1 MLFDLRPTI
10 APLGNFV
17 ATPLSLSDVP
27 VVSAAQPTTSPASAP
42 PALRARRLRR
52 PLSGSFAALVCATA
66 LLGACAHRGQ
76 EPAPPAEKPAA
87 SFIDAPL
94 LGAQGAPVIDPE
106 GGASARIARLD
117 RLLDL
122 FDAAR
127 FAGDQGA
134 RESLW
139 EGLGGASMG
148 RGHEASRE
156 ALARL
161 LDEALAIEDLAGLSE
176 DDREFVASALLLL
189 TSDLHRPT
197 VADDLSI
204 QTAAYRELVQHG
216 HPRIVDNARWRVY
229 DHIRGCLEGAI
240 SAPPERRP
248 EIAVHSLYAAEES
261 IEGHLDDKRST
272 HAKPSLPPPV
282 ELWAMLDAE
291 RQALASIDRWAPV
304 LQLREADDQE
314 LRSTALAALP
324 APRDPT
330 WEIAAMPAGS
340 GRAESLAP
348 VIRVDGETLIIDEG
362 RPQERRERLGSPEAA
377 RALEGALIEDGRGI
391 VLFVAPTMLP
401 SPTLQTALRAL
412 LSARV
417 ATVEFAVHEPRL
429 GDDAGDVVLALPLEV
444 LRESDRGP
452 ASLALREARIHVHLD
467 GHGPRLAIDGRWMS
481 TRPSGERELGE
492 LLGRLDQA
500 FPRERLLTL
509 TIGPDVLLQQ
519 LLDLMRMLIGG
530 TDRRYDV
537 AAWSVDRDP
546 ENLATPSPKDAE
558 DRRVDRRAALYSS
571 TASATLDQPFPLPKG
586 DQQRL
591 ETLARQLTR
600 CIPEIEATLPA
611 AGLRLDLSFEEGK
624 IREVKVSGKRKRKA
638 KRRGK
643 NSDTPERSG
652 VEACVDAES
661 RGFRLR
667 EQRDPITIGVV
678 LKPS

>member
-10 APLGNFV
+10 ALLGNFV

-27 VVSAAQPTTSPASAP
+27 VVSAAQPPPTPASA
-42 PALRARRLRR
+42 AHAHRAHRRQR
-52 PLSGSFAALVCATA
+52 PLSGTFAALACAAA

-76 EPAPPAEKPAA
+76 GTAPPPEEPTAR
-87 SFIDAPL
+87 FIDAPL
-94 LGAQGAPVIDPE
+94 LGAQGAPVLDPE

-148 RGHEASRE
+148 RGQEASRE

-161 LDEALAIEDLAGLSE
+161 LDEALALEDLPELSE

-197 VADDLSI
+197 VAEDLSI
-204 QTAAYRELVQHG
+204 QTAAYRELVQNG
-216 HPRIVDNARWRVY
+216 HPRIADNARWRVY

-248 EIAVHSLYAAEES
+248 EIAVHSLYTAEES

-272 HAKPSLPPPV
+272 HAKPSLPPPA
-282 ELWAMLDAE
+282 ELWALLDAE
-291 RQALASIDRWAPV
+291 RQALTSIARWAPV
-304 LQLREADDQE
+304 VQRRAADDEE
-314 LRSTALAALP
+314 LRSTTLAALP
-324 APRDPT
+324 APRDPA
-330 WEIAAMPAGS
+330 WEIAAMPAGT

-348 VIRVDGETLIIDEG
+348 VIRVEGELLIIDEG
-362 RPQERRERLGSPEAA
+362 RPQERREQLGSPEAA

-401 SPTLQTALRAL
+401 SPTLRTALRAL

-417 ATVEFAVHEPRL
+417 ATVEFAIHEPRL

-444 LRESDRGP
+444 FRESDRGP
-452 ASLALREARIHVHLD
+452 ASVALREARIHVHLD
-467 GHGPRLAIDGRWMS
+467 GRGPRLAIDGRWMD
-481 TRPSGERELGE
+481 TRPNGERELGD
-492 LLGRLDQA
+492 LLERLDRA
-500 FPRERLLTL
+500 FPRERLITL

-519 LLDLMRMLIGG
+519 LLDLMRMLVGG
-530 TDRRYDV
+530 TSRRYDV

-546 ENLATPSPKDAE
+546 ASLATPSPKDAE

-571 TASATLDQPFPLPKG
+571 TANATLDQPFPLPKG

-600 CIPEIEATLPA
+600 CIPEVEAPLPA

-638 KRRGK
+638 KG
-643 NSDTPERSG
+643 DAEPSG

-667 EQRDPITIGVV
+667 EQRDPIRIGVV